1 MRWTIDTPALG
12 ATIAALTLCT
22 GPLVAQVSIP
32 DTPAQDLTGT
42 LVVLNKSG
50 HDASFIDLATGETV
64 AVLPTG
70 EGPHELLVT
79 KDGRT
84 AVGTDYNAGN
94 SLTVF
99 DVTEPRVVRTI
110 DLSDYPRPHGIVWL
124 PGEREVLVT
133 SEASNTLVVVDIA
146 EGRVVRAID
155 TEQPGSHM
163 VAVSED
169 GSVAYTS
176 NGQGNSVSVIDV
188 AAGEVTRILDVPAQP
203 EAITTTRAGDEIWVG
218 SNRDV
223 VVSVVSP
230 EDGTILRQWDGF
242 NWPYR
247 ILLTRDER
255 YAVMPDMR
263 TNTIR
268 FFDNATSEEL
278 GSIDLP
284 LMGPQGVVL
293 HPDDRTLFLSLS
305 RRDRVIAIDIES
317 REILGSYRTGSSP
330 DGIGVSPVVIH

>member
-1 MRWTIDTPALG
+1 MWRTTLG
-12 ATIAALTLCT
+12 IGLVVSAVSLGTTRLT
-22 GPLVAQVSIP
+22 AQAVIP
-32 DTPAQDLTGT
+32 DTPAPGLTGT

-79 KDGRT
+79 LDGRT

-99 DVTEPRVVRTI
+99 DVAGPSVLRTI

-124 PGEREVLVT
+124 PGQREVLVT
-133 SEASNTLVVVDIA
+133 SEASNTLVVVDIV
-146 EGRVVRAID
+146 EGRVVRVID

-176 NGQGNSVSVIDV
+176 NGAGNSVSVIDV
-188 AAGEVTRILDVPAQP
+188 AAGEVTRVLDVPDRP
-203 EAITTTRAGDEIWVG
+203 EAITTTRSGDEIWVG
-218 SNRDV
+218 SNSEV

-230 EDGTILRQWDGF
+230 EDGTIQRQWDGF
-242 NWPYR
+242 SWPYR

-255 YAVMPDMR
+255 MAIMPDMR

-268 FFDNATSEEL
+268 FFDNATSEEV
-278 GSIDLP
+278 GSIDLA

-305 RRDRVIAIDIES
+305 RRDRVIVIDIET
-317 REILGSYRTGSSP
+317 REILGSYATGSSP
-330 DGIGVSPVVIH
+330 DGIGYSPLVIR

>member
-1 MRWTIDTPALG
+1 MKIWSSLASLAA
-12 ATIAALTLCT
+12 ATIVALPIH
-22 GPLVAQVSIP
+22 GQASIP
-32 DTPAQDLTGT
+32 DGPAPDLTGT

-64 AVLPTG
+64 ATLPTG

-79 KDGRT
+79 LDGRM
-84 AVGTDYNAGN
+84 AVGTDYAGGN

-110 DLSDYPRPHGIVWL
+110 DLSAHPRPHGIVWL
-124 PGEREVLVT
+124 PGQREVLVT
-133 SEASNTLVVVDIA
+133 SEASNTLVVVDVV
-146 EGRVVRAID
+146 EGRIVRSID

-169 GSVAYTS
+169 GSVAFTS
-176 NGQGNSVSVIDV
+176 NGSANSVSVIDV
-188 AAGEVTRILDVPAQP
+188 AGGEVTRVLDVPTTP
-203 EAITTTRAGDEIWVG
+203 EAIQITRAGDEIWVG
-218 SNRDV
+218 SDRDE

-230 EDGTILRQWDGF
+230 EDGSILRQWDGF
-242 NWPYR
+242 SWPYR

-255 YAVMPDMR
+255 MAIMPDMR
-263 TNTIR
+263 TNSIR

-278 GSIDLP
+278 GSIDLA

-305 RRDRVIAIDIES
+305 RRDLVVAIDIET
-317 REILGSYRTGSSP
+317 REILGSYATGSSP
-330 DGIGVSPVVIH
+330 DGIGYSPLVIR